1 MSKQIKKREVFYI
14 SGYDPRGARHYY
26 ALYKEHLLKQN
37 RLNGLNAT
45 ISKRQTNS
53 GESFWEI
60 TAHDKG
66 TDVQTKYNFLSW
78 TDIIVENWSKSIT
91 DMVNN
96 FNYSVSAYIFTG
108 LIFKYAKLSIKQM
121 MAGLYPALY
130 TLFLFAFMLFAG
142 YETQKLLASLVP
154 LYISMPVAFVAMY
167 LVLNLGVKLGKSLA
181 VFWLFNIYTLSVKWS
196 KGKLPKLEKKIDA
209 FVDEVF
215 KVMQNADK
223 NGVNEVLIVGHS
235 VGTML
240 SVPLVARVLRKCEQE
255 GIDGSILKLLT
266 LGGTIPLISI
276 QKEAQSYRDDLQY
289 LALKEGFVW
298 VDYTSKIDGT
308 CFPMLDPILSAGLTR
323 EQGKGPIILSSR
335 FHTLYTKENYKK
347 LRYKWFDVHF
357 WYIMSSDLPG
367 AYDYFKITAGAEP
380 LEQTLTRKI

>member
-1 MSKQIKKREVFYI
+1 MSKSIKKREVFYI

-26 ALYKEHLLKQN
+26 GLYKEHLLKQN

-45 ISKRQTNS
+45 LSKRKTNGIS
-53 GESFWEI
+53 SFWEI
-60 TAHDKG
+60 TAH
-66 TDVQTKYNFLSW
+66 TDTHDVETKYTFLAW
-78 TDIIVENWSKSIT
+78 TDIIVENWSKSIA

-130 TLFLFAFMLFAG
+130 TLLLFVLMLFTGFEIEKIFAD
-142 YETQKLLASLVP
+142 YMP
-154 LYISMPVAFVAMY
+154 LYIAVALAFVGMY
-167 LVLNLGVKLGKSLA
+167 FLLGIGVKIGKSIA

-196 KGKLPKLEKKIDA
+196 RGNLPNLEKKIDTFA
-209 FVDEVF
+209 DEVF
-215 KVMQNADK
+215 LVMQEAQK
-223 NGVNEVLIVGHS
+223 NKIDEVLIVGHS

-240 SVPLVARVLRKCEQE
+240 SVPLIATVLRRCEE
-255 GIDGSILKLLT
+255 NGIDGSILKLLT
-266 LGGTIPLISI
+266 LGETIPLISI
-276 QKEAQSYRDDLQY
+276 QKEAKSYREDLQY
-289 LALKEGFVW
+289 LAHKDGFVW
-298 VDYTSKIDGT
+298 LDYTSKIDGT

-323 EQGKGPIILSSR
+323 EKEKGPIILSAR

-357 WYIMSSDLPG
+357 WYIMSSDIAG
-367 AYDYFKITAGAEP
+367 DYDYFRMTAGNKP
-380 LEQTLTRKI
+380 LEQTVIRKI